1 VRSWWGRAW
10 PSIVALLG
18 TIAVVG
24 ALLVFFGRDVEP
36 ADSVSTAGSTA
47 PSDAR
52 ASGAATGEPTPV
64 PTEVAPP
71 VDVMAPVVVLNGSSV
86 RGLAAKTGQVLTA
99 AGWTVAATDNYARGL
114 PATTV
119 FYPAQ
124 LFDAAQTLAR
134 AFPKLTTLQPALE
147 GMSADQ
153 LTLVLTGDVDLSES

>member
-1 VRSWWGRAW
+1 MRSWWGRAW

-24 ALLVFFGRDVEP
+24 ALLVFFGRDVES

-47 PSDAR
+47 PSDAG
-52 ASGAATGEPTPV
+52 ASGTPTGEPTPE
-64 PTEVAPP
+64 PTVAPP
-71 VDVMAPVVVLNGSSV
+71 VDVKAPVVVLNGSSV

-99 AGWTVAATDNYARGL
+99 AGWTVAATDNFARGL
-114 PATTV
+114 PVTTV

-134 AFPKLTTLQPALE
+134 AFPKLTTLEPARE